1 MAWFH
6 AINTNDAASARAK
19 FAPQDVQMLDWMRGD
34 ASQTSTFSNIRC
46 LDTVKTKSSAAVHCT
61 FNESD
66 SSTMGNPDTF
76 WNISMVRGPSGTW
89 LINNYGQG

>member
-46 LDTVKTKSSAAVHCT
+46 QDTVKTKSSAAVHCI
-61 FNESD
+61 FKESY
-66 SSTMGNPDTF
+66 SPTMGNPDTF
-76 WNISMVRGPSGTW
+76 WNISMVRGPKGTW